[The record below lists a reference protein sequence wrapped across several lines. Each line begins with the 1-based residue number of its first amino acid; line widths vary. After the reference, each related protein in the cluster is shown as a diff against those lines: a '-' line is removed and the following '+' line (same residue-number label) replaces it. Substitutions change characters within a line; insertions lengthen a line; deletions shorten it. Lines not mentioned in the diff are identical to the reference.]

1 MNVRFWGTRGSIPT
15 PGSDTLRFGGN
26 TPCVS
31 LTTPQGS
38 LIILDCGSG
47 MRELGRHLLGQG
59 KGPLQG
65 YVFVSHFHWDH
76 IQGFPFFAPAF
87 IPGNHFRLFA
97 SGELQERLEVV
108 LAGQMEFEYFPIT
121 LDRMEADIRFEELP
135 QEPRT
140 FHDFQVRALPLY
152 HTQPCM
158 GFRLDSGG
166 RSVVYATDVE
176 PANGPPSEGLFD
188 LTHGR
193 DRELV
198 ELSRGADLL
207 ILDGQYTM
215 EEYRRSIGFGHSPLD
230 FAVQVAVAAEARRL
244 ALFHHDPTHT
254 DAIVDQMV
262 GQARALALKMG
273 APDLEVLGAAEGLE
287 VAL

>member
-15 PGSDTLRFGGN
+15 PGSDTLKFGGN

-47 MRELGRHLLGQG
+47 MRELGRSLLSSGHL
-59 KGPLQG
+59 PLDG

-97 SGELQERLEVV
+97 SQELQERLEVV

-121 LDRMEADIRFEELP
+121 LDRMEATIEFEELR
-135 QEPRT
+135 QGPRSLG
-140 FHDFQVRALPLY
+140 DFQVQALQLH
-152 HTQPCM
+152 HTLPCM

-176 PANGPPSEGLFD
+176 PEAGLPANGRFD
-188 LTHGR
+188 LTQGR

-198 ELSRGADLL
+198 QLAHGADLL

-215 EEYRRSIGFGHSPLD
+215 DEYRRSVGHGHSPID
-230 FAVQVAVAAEARRL
+230 FAVQVATAAGARRL
-244 ALFHHDPTHT
+244 ALFHHDPTHS
-254 DAIVDQMV
+254 DEDVERMV
-262 GQARALALKMG
+262 AAAREMAG
-273 APDLEVLGAAEGLE
+273 PDLQVFGAAEGQE